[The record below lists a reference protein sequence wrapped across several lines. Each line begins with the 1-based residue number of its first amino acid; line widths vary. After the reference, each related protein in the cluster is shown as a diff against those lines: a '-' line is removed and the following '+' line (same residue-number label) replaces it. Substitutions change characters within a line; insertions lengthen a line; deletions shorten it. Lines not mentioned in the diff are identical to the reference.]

1 MPRKRPVPNQFEL
14 KKCPTGIQ
22 GIDEI
27 TGGGIP
33 GGRPTLVAG
42 GPGSGKTLMALEFL
56 VNGITRFNEPGVFM
70 AFEET
75 GEDLTRNVSS
85 LGFDLDG
92 LIREKKLVID
102 YVYIERSEIE
112 DTGAYDLQGLF
123 IRLGYAIDSVK
134 AKRVVL
140 DTIEVLFGS
149 LPNEGILRAELRRLF
164 RWLKEKGVTAIVTG
178 EKGTDTMTR
187 YGLEEYVADCVIVLD
202 HRVMEQIS
210 TRRLRVVKYRGSYHG
225 TNEYPFLIDR
235 DGVSVL
241 PITSLQ
247 LASESRSEWVSTG
260 IAGLDAMLDGK
271 GYYRGSD
278 ILVSGGAGTGKSTL
292 AAHFV
297 NGACKRGERALY
309 FAFEE
314 SPQQI
319 IRNMRSVGIDLEP
332 HIDRR
337 RLVIHAE
344 RPTFWGLEMH
354 LLQMTKLVN
363 QFKPHVVVMDPIT
376 NLIAVGLQAD
386 VKSMLTRFTDFLK
399 AEQITSLFTS
409 LAAPDPGLEQSQV
422 GISSLMDTWI
432 IVRDIEAQGK
442 RNRSLSIIKSR
453 GMNHSNE
460 SREFRLTEK
469 GFLLEEV
476 PPCASGASSGT
487 GQPPSRIRDRRQ
499 DGRVPRLR
507 TTGKEKG
514 R

>member
-1 MPRKRPVPNQFEL
+1 
-14 KKCPTGIQ
+14 
-22 GIDEI
+22 
-27 TGGGIP
+27 
-33 GGRPTLVAG
+33 
-42 GPGSGKTLMALEFL
+42 
-56 VNGITRFNEPGVFM
+56 
-70 AFEET
+70 
-75 GEDLTRNVSS
+75 
-85 LGFDLDG
+85 
-92 LIREKKLVID
+92 
-102 YVYIERSEIE
+102 
-112 DTGAYDLQGLF
+112 
-123 IRLGYAIDSVK
+123 
-134 AKRVVL
+134 
-140 DTIEVLFGS
+140 
-149 LPNEGILRAELRRLF
+149 
-164 RWLKEKGVTAIVTG
+164 
-178 EKGTDTMTR
+178 
-187 YGLEEYVADCVIVLD
+187 
-202 HRVMEQIS
+202 
-210 TRRLRVVKYRGSYHG
+210 
-225 TNEYPFLIDR
+225 
-235 DGVSVL
+235 
-241 PITSLQ
+241 
-247 LASESRSEWVSTG
+247 
-260 IAGLDAMLDGK
+260 MLDGK